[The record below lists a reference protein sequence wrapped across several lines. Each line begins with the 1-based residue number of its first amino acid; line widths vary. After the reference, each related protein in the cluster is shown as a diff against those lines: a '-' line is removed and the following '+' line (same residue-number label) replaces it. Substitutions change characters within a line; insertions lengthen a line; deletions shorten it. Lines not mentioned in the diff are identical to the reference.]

1 MTGPLGGF
9 VIALPACGCSGN
21 LLSSPDEAKHVLIQ
35 TSSDRRRQA
44 FLSAT
49 AGILFLVVAIFG
61 RSWDWRGVL
70 SFSAGVL
77 WLIISVQQFRK
88 AKPGEPRSPE

>member
-1 MTGPLGGF
+1 MSPLKT
-9 VIALPACGCSGN
+9 P
-21 LLSSPDEAKHVLIQ
+21 
-35 TSSDRRRQA
+35 SDRRKYA

-61 RSWDWRGVL
+61 RGWDWRGVL

-88 AKPGEPRSPE
+88 ARSSPESSE